1 MNASS
6 GEKFSNFSRRK
17 SDDGFCVFIK
27 KLLFAENT
35 KKPNLRSWFG
45 FPLEV

>member
-6 GEKFSNFSRRK
+6 GENSQISVEEK

-27 KLLFAENT
+27 KLLLAENT
-35 KKPNLRSWFG
+35 KNPNLRNWFG